1 MIDTALKLRS
11 IEQYNPNV
19 SYAVCR
25 GQFFSYVPSSCNFG
39 KIKRSLSWRHID
51 DNLNQRLCPRRI
63 LLGHAGIYKVCIYT
77 KRIIRIH
84 RSMARY
90 HKILVQTARK
100 HVTTPIYTN
109 HFTPIHRKTNHY
121 KETQIEFNYEI
132 KDDKAKNNQILV
144 MLSSFS
150 TSYNVINISLVLPM
164 RHTLKTF
171 IGLCKNGIY
180 F

>member
-1 MIDTALKLRS
+1 MSQKNS
-11 IEQYNPNV
+11 
-19 SYAVCR
+19 
-25 GQFFSYVPSSCNFG
+25 FG
-39 KIKRSLSWRHID
+39 TCGDIQSMH
-51 DNLNQRLCPRRI
+51 
-63 LLGHAGIYKVCIYT
+63 IYKKDYKDSQKHGTTPQNPCANSTEACHYT
-77 KRIIRIH
+77 NIH
-84 RSMARY
+84 
-90 HKILVQTARK
+90 Q
-100 HVTTPIYTN
+100 PIYTN
-109 HFTPIHRKTNHY
+109 HFTLIHRKTNHY